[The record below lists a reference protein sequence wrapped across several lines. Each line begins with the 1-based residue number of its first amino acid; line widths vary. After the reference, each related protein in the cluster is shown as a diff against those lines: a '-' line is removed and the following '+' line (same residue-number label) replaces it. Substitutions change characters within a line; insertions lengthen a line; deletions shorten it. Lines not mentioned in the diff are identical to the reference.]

1 MLQFRI
7 ERQRFPPPPVRDGK
21 AMTEAKAV
29 GAEGEA
35 LRANAYSLL
44 GALLGRPPTE
54 EILGLLKQI
63 EPDSGT
69 DGRDMASVWACLRL
83 AGERAETGPLG
94 DEYHDLFIGI
104 GRGEV
109 VPYGSWYMTGFLMD
123 RPLAVLRGDL
133 AELGFERQDDVKEP
147 EDHIAALCEIMA
159 MLIANEEHDIAV
171 QRRFFKAHIEPWG
184 KHFFQDLQKA
194 KTARFYRAVGQFG
207 EHFIDFEQKYLSLLV

>member
-1 MLQFRI
+1 MV
-7 ERQRFPPPPVRDGK
+7 E
-21 AMTEAKAV
+21 TNAV
-29 GAEGEA
+29 VAEGEA
-35 LRANAYSLL
+35 VRAHAYSLL

-54 EILGLLKQI
+54 EILGLLRQI

-69 DGRDMASVWACLRL
+69 DGRDMASAWACLRL
-83 AGERAETGPLG
+83 AGERASVGPLD

-109 VPYGSWYMTGFLMD
+109 VPYGSWYLTGFLMD

-159 MLIANEEHDIAV
+159 MLISNEEHDIAV
-171 QRRFFKAHIEPWG
+171 QRRFFQAHIEPWG
-184 KHFFQDLQKA
+184 KNFFQDLQKA

-207 EHFIDFEQKYLSLLV
+207 EQFVEFEQKYLSLLV

>member
-1 MLQFRI
+1 M
-7 ERQRFPPPPVRDGK
+7 
-21 AMTEAKAV
+21 AEAKAAM
-29 GAEGEA
+29 AEGEA
-35 LRANAYSLL
+35 VRANAYSLL

-54 EILGLLKQI
+54 EILNLLTRI

-69 DGRDMASVWACLRL
+69 EGRDMASAWACLKL
-83 AGERAETGPLG
+83 AGERAHVGPLD

-109 VPYGSWYMTGFLMD
+109 IPYGSWYLTGFLMD

-159 MLIANEEHDIAV
+159 MLITNEEHDIAV
-171 QRRFFKAHIEPWG
+171 QRRFFQAHIEPWG
-184 KHFFQDLQKA
+184 KNFFQDLQNA

-207 EHFIDFEQKYLSLLV
+207 EQFIDFEQKYLSLLV

>member
-1 MLQFRI
+1 
-7 ERQRFPPPPVRDGK
+7 
-21 AMTEAKAV
+21 MTETKAAV
-29 GAEGEA
+29 AEGEVV
-35 LRANAYSLL
+35 RANAYSLL

-54 EILGLLKQI
+54 EILGLLRQI

-69 DGRDMASVWACLRL
+69 DRRDMASAWACLKL
-83 AGERAETGPLG
+83 AGERAKVGPLN

-147 EDHIAALCEIMA
+147 EDHVAALCEIMA
-159 MLIANEEHDIAV
+159 MLISSEEHDIAV
-171 QRRFFKAHIEPWG
+171 QRRFFQAHIEPWG
-184 KHFFQDLQKA
+184 KNFFQDLQNA
-194 KTARFYRAVGQFG
+194 KTARFYKAVGQFG
-207 EHFIDFEQKYLSLLV
+207 EQFIDFEQKYLGLLV